1 MIISIVLPTIRP
13 EQYELWRENWT
24 PLIKKHSAELVT
36 TLGGENPQVLHNG
49 YKYSVKEVM
58 EEYSDLI
65 INCTA
70 ASARNLAIAFAHKY
84 LKTDVYLSLDDDIM
98 PIGDPIQDHLDALK
112 MRVPISWISTAS
124 GYMRGFPYGIRDEAE
139 VVISHGVWENVPDLD
154 APTQLLYKGE
164 QFEFYKGVIPKGVY
178 YPMSAMNV
186 AFKSCILPFMYQ
198 CPMGGDIGFDR
209 FDDIW
214 SGIVSKRE
222 IDKNGW
228 AVVSGYSRVHH
239 QRASNVF
246 ENLIKEAKGIK
257 LNETFWQ
264 GDESDQYF
272 KLYRDKLARWQE
284 FLK

>member
-1 MIISIVLPTIRP
+1 MIAVIIPTIRP
-13 EQYELWRENWT
+13 EKFKLWLEKWT
-24 PLIKKHSAELVT
+24 PLIKKHNAQLVT
-36 TLGGENPQVLHNG
+36 VFDGDNPQVLHNG
-49 YKYSVKEVM
+49 NKYSVTEIM
-58 EEYSDLI
+58 EEYKDVI
-65 INCTA
+65 FNRTA
-70 ASARNLAIAFAHKY
+70 ACRNLGFAYAYKY
-84 LKTDVYLSLDDDIM
+84 LNPDIYITLDDDED
-98 PIGDPIQDHLDALK
+98 PINDSIQDHLDALN
-112 MRVPISWISTAS
+112 MRVPVSWISTAS
-124 GYMRGFPYGIRDEAE
+124 GYMRGFPYAVRDEAE
-139 VVISHGVWENVPDLD
+139 VVLSHGVWENVPDLD
-154 APTQLLYKGE
+154 APTQLHYKGE
-164 QFEFYKGVIPKGVY
+164 QFEFYKGAIPKGIY
-178 YPMSAMNV
+178 YPMSSMNL
-186 AFKSCILPFMYQ
+186 AFKSCVLPFIYHA
-198 CPMGGDIGFDR
+198 PMGKDIGFDR

-246 ENLIKEAKGIK
+246 ENLIKEAKGLK